1 MSDDNI
7 YDVPAIEYDGFD
19 DEGVYAEWDYDPSLE
34 AADESDQ
41 DVSISQACP
50 GGFFYNIAA
59 GDTLYALAARYGT
72 TVDAIMRANPGLNPN
87 QLFIGQ
93 RICIPVRRPAP
104 RPVPGIGGCRGG
116 FPYVIVA
123 GDTLFAIAARYG
135 TTVAAILRANPG
147 INPNQLYVGQRIC
160 IPVRRPQPGPGPG
173 PVGCRGGFFYTV
185 AAGDTLYAL
194 AARYGTTV
202 DAILRANP
210 GLNPNQL
217 FIGQRICIPVS
228 RPQPGPGPGPG
239 PVPCPGGTIHTIAP
253 GDTLFALAAR
263 YGVSVDAILRAN
275 PGLDPNSLVVARM
288 ICIPAQQI

>member
-1 MSDDNI
+1 MSDDYI
-7 YDVPAIEYDGFD
+7 YD
-19 DEGVYAEWDYDPSLE
+19 DEGVYTEWNDDPSTETANEL
-34 AADESDQ
+34 DQ
-41 DVSISQACP
+41 DVSVSQACP
-50 GGFFYNIAA
+50 GGFFYTIAA

-72 TVDAIMRANPGLNPN
+72 TIDAIMRANPGLNPN

-123 GDTLFAIAARYG
+123 GDTLSAIATRYG

-147 INPNQLYVGQRIC
+147 INPNQLFVGQRIC
-160 IPVRRPQPGPGPG
+160 IPVRRPQPGPTPGPG
-173 PVGCRGGFFYTV
+173 PGGCRGGFLYTV
-185 AAGDTLYAL
+185 ATGDTLYAI

-210 GLNPNQL
+210 GLDPNQL
-217 FIGQRICIPVS
+217 FAGQRICIPVP
-228 RPQPGPGPGPG
+228 RPQPGPTPGPGPG
-239 PVPCPGGTIHTIAP
+239 VPCPNGFLYTIAA
-253 GDTLFALAAR
+253 GDTLYAIASR
-263 YGVSVDAILRAN
+263 YGVSVDAIIRAN

-288 ICIPAQQI
+288 ICIPRQVI